1 MSNIPL
7 WILIAGQRNREEMFA
22 DVLIYG
28 GGIVGALLVL
38 SFCFEVWR
46 AHRRYKQG
54 EMQDDNE

>member
-1 MSNIPL
+1 MSNLPL
-7 WILIAGQRNREEMFA
+7 WLLIFGKGNREEMFA

-28 GGIVGALLVL
+28 GSIVGALLVL
-38 SFCFEVWR
+38 AFCFEVWG